1 MSAFDLRN
9 ISENF
14 RVEILSNV
22 ISVTNMSR
30 ERVTQNFIPMK
41 LKGLQA
47 EKCRQ
52 EILFNKIVAIIL
64 SCFLNPFSADMSP
77 FYDQ

>member
-1 MSAFDLRN
+1 MPKIILILLLKNALVQYCIDIVRAKKIKHLMSAFDLRN

-47 EKCRQ
+47 EKC
-52 EILFNKIVAIIL
+52 
-64 SCFLNPFSADMSP
+64 
-77 FYDQ
+77 